1 MSEPPPDDELSA
13 LFARQRAADHQSAP
27 AFHAMRRRAMETG
40 AAASRSGSPLAWR
53 WVLPAAT
60 ALAVG
65 IAVLVSALHPTPPSA
80 PRHDT
85 LAHQL
90 DEIDAVLQRSLTA
103 QHELTAWQS
112 PTDFLLHTHYNIA
125 NRP

>member
-1 MSEPPPDDELSA
+1 MSEPLPDDELPA
-13 LFARQRAADHQSAP
+13 LYARQRAADHQSAP
-27 AFHAMRRRAMETG
+27 SFHAMHRRTMETE
-40 AAASRSGSPLAWR
+40 ATTSRSGSLLAWR
-53 WVLPAAT
+53 WVLPSAT

-65 IAVLVSALHPTPPSA
+65 IALLIFTLRPATPPA

-90 DEIDAVLQRSLTA
+90 DEIDTALQRSLTA

-112 PTDFLLHTHYNIA
+112 PTDFLLHTHTIA